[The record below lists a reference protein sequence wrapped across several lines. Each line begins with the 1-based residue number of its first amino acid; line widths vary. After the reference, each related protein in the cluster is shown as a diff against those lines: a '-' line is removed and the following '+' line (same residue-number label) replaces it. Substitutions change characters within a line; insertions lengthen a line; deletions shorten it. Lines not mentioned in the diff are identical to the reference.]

1 MRESDSHYIKPKG
14 RKERTVC
21 TASIKQQTESDKI
34 VAAALAGIG
43 EIATFTEVTVKII
56 QIVENPKS
64 TFRTTRFLRSCE

>member
-1 MRESDSHYIKPKG
+1 MRESDCQYIKPKG
-14 RKERTVC
+14 PKERTVS
-21 TASIKQQTESDKI
+21 TASMKPQTESDKI
-34 VAAALAGIG
+34 VAAALASIG